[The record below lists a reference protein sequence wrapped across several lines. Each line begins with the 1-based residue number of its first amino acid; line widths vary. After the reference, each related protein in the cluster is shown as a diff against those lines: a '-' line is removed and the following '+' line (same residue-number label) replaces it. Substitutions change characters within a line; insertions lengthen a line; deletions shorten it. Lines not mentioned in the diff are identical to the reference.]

1 MPCCV
6 RIVWPGTQHLSE
18 ELVDGVVT
26 PRSLDFTE
34 GEGKAMLEAR
44 RDAGLGPVQLDI
56 PKGAVCLR
64 DLRVW

>member
-1 MPCCV
+1 MIYAKLG
-6 RIVWPGTQHLSE
+6 RE
-18 ELVDGVVT
+18 ENWQA
-26 PRSLDFTE
+26 SLERATE
-34 GEGKAMLEAR
+34 LLGDSGWGEGKAMLEAR